1 MKGTRLTELKLIKVI
16 DGDTVRVEIN
26 GKSESIR
33 IACLDTEESQA
44 GGGKPVTPA
53 GLLATRWA
61 KDYFDAD
68 DMGTP
73 GGDVRIDIEFDTDD
87 PVAVALEKHRDDYG
101 RLLGYVHKGGDNF
114 VLRAVREGWSP
125 YFVKYGRSRLYH
137 EDLLSAEA
145 EAQSNRLNIWNVA
158 TNAEGERRDYT
169 ALIPWWYLRE
179 SVVEDYRRSG
189 IKAGVKSVRLDYQEV
204 VEAASNQ
211 RRLTL
216 LCDLQQGINR
226 WTGDGALIY
235 AGSPQHKFNLWIP
248 ERDSAAAQRILA
260 LIELRY
266 AGQGRGYV
274 YISGEAKPYND
285 KPEIVLTDIKQL
297 SDTPPR

>member
-1 MKGTRLTELKLIKVI
+1 MAGTRLTKLKLIKVI
-16 DGDTVRVEIN
+16 DGDTVRAEIA

-61 KDYFDAD
+61 KEYFGAD
-68 DMGTP
+68 DKGAP

-101 RLLGYVHKGGDNF
+101 RLLAYVHKGGDNF

-137 EDLLSAEA
+137 EDLLRAEA
-145 EAQSNRLNIWNVA
+145 EAQASRLNIWNAA
-158 TNAEGERRDYT
+158 TNAEGERRDYS

-179 SVVEDYRRSG
+179 GVVEDYRRFG

-204 VEAASNQ
+204 VEAARNK
-211 RRLTL
+211 RPLTL

-226 WTGDGALIY
+226 WTSDGALIY

-248 ERDSAAAQRILA
+248 ERDSPSAQRLLA

-266 AGQGRGYV
+266 ARQGRGYV
-274 YISGEAKPYND
+274 YVSGEARLYND